1 MLNRRQLGKSVAGL
15 ALGIGV
21 GAAGV
26 GRAAADPA
34 GYDYTARETFDLFD
48 TVFHS
53 SGAVGQP
60 TDTNE
65 HGGLAWG
72 QSYVLAG
79 FLRMYQTYRDPY
91 YLDRFIANV
100 DLVLGNR
107 DSERRVADY
116 RGLSLPAWRATNPYT
131 VGAVTLADELG
142 VPLLEIRSA
151 LSYADDAVAI
161 VRAGSLT
168 GHFTL
173 EVRNNRTARTAV
185 FADLSTD
192 PASPNYAVA
201 RIAAAYPTPTMVTAA
216 ALSGA
221 PGALPAYGTFPL
233 VSQPVVF
240 TVHTG
245 MITYPM
251 ASFARIVAQSPTLR
265 SDPRYR
271 SKADEYLQA
280 AIAAARVHDDEWRQD
295 ETGRGYFVWPKGMP
309 LAFDGTEQP
318 TNQSLAL
325 GQTYVELAV
334 VTGDPFWAGRARRLA
349 AMFSADLRL
358 LPNDSYSWPY
368 WPTFSKVYNGFTK
381 AEGLS
386 EYTPSYGT
394 PGNGATQIEDL
405 SHGAIDVEFAVA
417 AFRARLAFK
426 GADMARFAHAYS
438 RNMATYA
445 ASGGATTF
453 LRVDGTGGLAT
464 SGQFLQAPRW
474 MPAAAWDRAVFDHS
488 RAVYDLNA
496 VQPQSG
502 SLLLCVAY
510 LNWFAGRAE

>member
-1 MLNRRQLGKSVAGL
+1 MNRRQLGKNVAGL
-15 ALGIGV
+15 ALGLGV

-26 GRAAADPA
+26 GRAAANST

-48 TVFHS
+48 TTFHS

-79 FLRMYQTYRDPY
+79 FLRMYQAYRDPH
-91 YLDRFIANV
+91 YLDRFIANA

-107 DSERRVADY
+107 DSERGVADY
-116 RGLSLPAWRATNPYT
+116 RGLSLPAWRATHPYT
-131 VGAVTLADELG
+131 VGAVSLRDSQGT
-142 VPLLEIRSA
+142 PLLEVRSA
-151 LSYADDAVAI
+151 LSYADDAVAV
-161 VRAGSLT
+161 VRAGSLADR
-168 GHFTL
+168 FAL

-185 FADLSTD
+185 FTDLSTD
-192 PASPNYAVA
+192 PASPDYAVT
-201 RIAAAYPTPTMVTAA
+201 RIHAAYPTPTMVTAA
-216 ALSGA
+216 ALGGA
-221 PGALPAYGTFPL
+221 AGAVPAYGTFAL

-251 ASFARIVAQSPTLR
+251 ATFARIVEQSPTLR

-271 SKADEYLQA
+271 SKAAEYLQA
-280 AIAAARVHDDEWRQD
+280 AIAAAHVHDGEWRED

-309 LAFDGTEQP
+309 LAYDGTEQP

-325 GQTYVELAV
+325 GQTYVELAAA
-334 VTGDPFWAGRARRLA
+334 TGDPHWAKRARRLA
-349 AMFSADLRL
+349 AMFAAEVRL

-381 AEGLS
+381 EEALS

-394 PGNGATQIEDL
+394 PGSGAAQVEDL

-417 AFRARLAFK
+417 AFRGRLAFH
-426 GADMARFAHAYS
+426 GDDMVRFARSYS
-438 RNMATYA
+438 RNMATATA
-445 ASGGATTF
+445 AGAATTF

-488 RAVYDLNA
+488 RAVYDVNA
-496 VQPQSG
+496 VQPASG

-510 LNWFAGRAE
+510 LNWFAARGE